1 MNVTACW
8 KKERCDGIMPTIRR
22 DHEWSVPILVLKIKV
37 RASFNQLLS
46 DLRMP
51 KESRHVERCGP
62 IVLLKIN
69 VTKSFN
75 QLLRDGSKP
84 L

>member
-8 KKERCDGIMPTIRR
+8 KKERCDR
-22 DHEWSVPILVLKIKV
+22 DHERCVPILVFKIKV
-37 RASFNQLLS
+37 LVSFNQLLS
-46 DLRMP
+46 DLRMT
-51 KESRHVERCGP
+51 KESRHVDRCGP

-75 QLLRDGSKP
+75 QLLRDDSQP